1 MPNTCYVRLWVVK
14 EKIMIY
20 FILKCL
26 LTIITFLAETILLG
40 VREICALL
48 TFDGRFM
55 EGEHLSVT
63 KLVWKK
69 RDN

>member
-1 MPNTCYVRLWVVK
+1 
-14 EKIMIY
+14 MIY

-69 RDN
+69 RDSENKS